1 MDCSQCI
8 DIYMF
13 WLPAC
18 CLFHSQ
24 RHVSWCTTL
33 TLHSRGSGGGDGG
46 GRGSED
52 KVYDRLV
59 AANMG
64 EIGSSQPDATKQGA
78 RIWIM
83 SVIYLFAP
91 LLF

>member
-1 MDCSQCI
+1 MHYINITQ
-8 DIYMF
+8 
-13 WLPAC
+13 WGVGG
-18 CLFHSQ
+18 HSE
-24 RHVSWCTTL
+24 
-33 TLHSRGSGGGDGG
+33 G
-46 GRGSED
+46 
-52 KVYDRLV
+52 KVYDVLV

>member
-1 MDCSQCI
+1 M
-8 DIYMF
+8 
-13 WLPAC
+13 
-18 CLFHSQ
+18 
-24 RHVSWCTTL
+24 
-33 TLHSRGSGGGDGG
+33 RGAGGLGG
-46 GRGSED
+46 AED
-52 KVYDRLV
+52 TVYDVLV

>member
-1 MDCSQCI
+1 MDSSQSI
-8 DIYMF
+8 GIYVF
-13 WLPAC
+13 WLRAS

-24 RHVSWCTTL
+24 PNVSCCTTL
-33 TLHSRGSGGGDGG
+33 SINITVRGAGGEGG
-46 GRGSED
+46 VSED
-52 KVYDRLV
+52 TVYDVLV

>member
-1 MDCSQCI
+1 MDSSQSI
-8 DIYMF
+8 GVYVA
-13 WLPAC
+13 WLRAS
-18 CLFHSQ
+18 CLFHRQ
-24 RHVSWCTTL
+24 PNVSCCTTL
-33 TLHSRGSGGGDGG
+33 SISITVRGAGGLG
-46 GRGSED
+46 GSED
-52 KVYDRLV
+52 TVYDVLV